1 MRFVMYLVP
10 MELVLNLA
18 WLAFSVAALLAWMRW
33 RRFNACDTVPL
44 ARGLMVLACILVLL
58 LPVISISDDLA
69 QTPALA
75 EGVKL
80 QDTWTAPEAI
90 VSPGVVPAGTL
101 LASVRDL
108 EANTTFLTQLE
119 PRAFCPELC
128 WIPAVEKRP
137 PPVSL

>member
-1 MRFVMYLVP
+1 MLYLVP

-18 WLAFSVAALLAWMRW
+18 WFAFSVAALLAWLHS
-33 RRFNACDTVPL
+33 RRSAGDTVPL
-44 ARGLMVLACILVLL
+44 ARGLVILACILVLL

-80 QDTWTAPEAI
+80 QDTWRAPESI
-90 VSPGVVPAGTL
+90 ISPGVIPGRIL
-101 LASVRDL
+101 LASLRTL
-108 EANTTFLTQLE
+108 EANTTFLTQPE

>member
-1 MRFVMYLVP
+1 MLYLVP

-18 WLAFSVAALLAWMRW
+18 WFAFSVAALLAWMHS
-33 RRFNACDTVPL
+33 RRCSTDDSVPL
-44 ARGLMVLACILVLL
+44 ARGLVILACILVLL
-58 LPVISISDDLA
+58 LPVISITDDLA

-80 QDTWTAPEAI
+80 QDTWRAPESI
-90 VSPGVVPAGTL
+90 VSPGVIPGRIL
-101 LASVRDL
+101 LASLRTL
-108 EANTTFLTQLE
+108 EANTTFLTQPE

>member
-1 MRFVMYLVP
+1 

-18 WLAFSVAALLAWMRW
+18 WFAFSVAAFLAWTHW
-33 RRFNACDTVPL
+33 RRLSTDDTVPF
-44 ARGLMVLACILVLL
+44 ARGLVILACILVLL

-80 QDTWTAPEAI
+80 QDTWTAPESI
-90 VSPGVVPAGTL
+90 VPPGVIPAGVV
-101 LASVRDL
+101 LASIRAL
-108 EANTTFLTQLE
+108 EANAIFFLTQPE
-119 PRAFCPELC
+119 PRAFFPELC